1 MDKNKIL
8 TIGGVVGIIGGSV
21 ALYLG
26 GVSEGV
32 VTSLVGAIFVVAGI
46 IAGMFK
52 GLKEVV
58 SK

>member
-8 TIGGVVGIIGGSV
+8 TIGGIIGIIGGSV

-26 GVSEGV
+26 GTSEAIV
-32 VTSLVGAIFVVAGI
+32 VSLVGAVFVIAGI

-52 GLKEVV
+52 GIKSLV